1 MNSSSKKPS
10 YTRKNVFIGID
21 VHKRT
26 YSIVSLVEGIVV
38 KKWQT
43 AAVPEQ
49 LARQFKSYFPE
60 ANLYSAYEP
69 GFSGFVLHRV
79 LERAGIDN
87 LVVNAASIET
97 TVHNRVKTDKRFF
110 PAFDTAGELFLH
122 TRNPDFAVSWV
133 TKLKYLA
140 SDCNEFVR
148 LSRC

>member
-122 TRNPDFAVSWV
+122 TRNRYCQLNFKEEIEYEIMP
-133 TKLKYLA
+133 
-140 SDCNEFVR
+140 
-148 LSRC
+148 